1 MSDALAHQAARLWGF
16 DPARVTL
23 AARREN
29 VVYRVD
35 DDAGSF
41 ALRLHRPG
49 YRTPA
54 ELDSELHWMAAL
66 ETGGMAVP
74 RPMPLP
80 DGQMTAQL
88 GDTMVDVLSW
98 LPGQPL
104 GAQGAMDGVSD
115 RAGLAHRLGRLLA
128 QMHDLSDA
136 WTPPP
141 GFSRPAW
148 DRAGLLGD
156 DPLWGRFWEHPD
168 LTPDQ
173 RALFDA
179 TRAQADDHL
188 AGMERTL
195 DHGLIHADVIT
206 ENIMRDGCALYL
218 IDFDD
223 GGWGFR
229 DFELATFLMR
239 FVTAPDYAEI
249 RAALL
254 EGYSIRRRTQAETL
268 DLFLTLRALTYPGW
282 IIPRRHE
289 PGGAARSE
297 RAIATAVPLAESYLN
312 GGPK

>member
-1 MSDALAHQAARLWGF
+1 MSDTLAHRAARLWGF

-54 ELDSELHWMAAL
+54 ELVSELHWMAAL
-66 ETGGMAVP
+66 QAGGMAVP
-74 RPMPLP
+74 RPVPLP
-80 DGQMTAQL
+80 DGQLTAQL
-88 GDTMVDVLSW
+88 GDTLVDVLSW

-104 GAQGAMDGVSD
+104 GAQGAMEGVTD

-128 QMHDLSDA
+128 QMHDLSDG

-141 GFSRPAW
+141 GFTRPSW

-156 DPLWGRFWEHPD
+156 DPLWGRFWEHPE
-168 LTPDQ
+168 LTAAQ
-173 RALFDA
+173 RTLFETA
-179 TRAQADDHL
+179 RAQANAHL
-188 AGMERTL
+188 AGIESDL
-195 DHGLIHADVIT
+195 DYGLIHADVIT
-206 ENIMRDGCALYL
+206 ENIMRDGDALYL

-239 FVTAPDYAEI
+239 FVDASDYADI

-254 EGYSIRRRTQAETL
+254 EGYSERRRIDAQTL
-268 DLFLTLRALTYPGW
+268 ELFLTLRALTYPGW
-282 IIPRRHE
+282 IIPRRLE
-289 PGGAARSE
+289 PGGAARSA
-297 RAIATAVPLAESYLN
+297 RAIATAVPVAETYLN

>member
-1 MSDALAHQAARLWGF
+1 MSDERAQQAARLWGF
-16 DPARVTL
+16 DPGGVTL

-29 VVYRVD
+29 VVYRVEAD
-35 DDAGSF
+35 SGTY

-49 YRTPA
+49 YRSAA
-54 ELDSELHWMAAL
+54 ELESELHWMAAL
-66 ETGGMAVP
+66 EHGGMAVP
-74 RPMPLP
+74 RPVPLP
-80 DGQMTAQL
+80 DGQMTVLL
-88 GDTMVDVLSW
+88 GDTLVDMLTW

-104 GAQGAMDGVSD
+104 GAQGAMDGVTD
-115 RAGLAHRLGRLLA
+115 RPALAHRLGRLLA
-128 QMHDLSDA
+128 QMHDLSDG

-141 GFSRPAW
+141 GFTRPSW

-173 RALFDA
+173 RALFEA
-179 TRAQADDHL
+179 ARAQAKAHL
-188 AGMERTL
+188 AGIESEL

-206 ENIMRDGCALYL
+206 ENIMRDGNALYL

-239 FVTAPDYAEI
+239 FVDAPDHAEI

-254 EGYSIRRRTQAETL
+254 EGYSIRRRIDTKTL

-289 PGGAARSE
+289 PCGAARSA
-297 RAIATAVPLAESYLN
+297 RAIATAVPLAETYLN